1 MYFSDDSNLSQLSR
15 TTKNGQK
22 EEQIETL
29 TCVPVNFTYYDE
41 LIGIAQRFSHPITPE
56 PEVIVHR
63 ITEKHTPIYPFL
75 LFRLRI
81 CL

>member
-1 MYFSDDSNLSQLSR
+1 MENHTKSFHCSDDSKLSQVSR
-15 TTKNGQK
+15 TTKNGQN

-56 PEVIVHR
+56 PEASEP
-63 ITEKHTPIYPFL
+63 TEDRGNA
-75 LFRLRI
+75 LF
-81 CL
+81 